1 MKPVEPSAKPVSAKH
16 VSYSYATQEALRDV
30 SVSAMPGEFLGVIG
44 PNGAGKSTLLRIMA
58 GILLNYQGELSIF
71 GLDMRGL
78 ASRQRARYLGFVAQ
92 ETHFGLNFNV
102 LDVVAMGRYP
112 YLGPFQPLGA
122 GDHEAIRKAVASA
135 ELEGLKQR
143 LIHTLSSGEK
153 QRAVIARAL
162 AQSPKILLLDEPTS
176 HLDLYHQHSIM
187 ELLRA
192 LNALGI
198 SVIIVNH
205 DLNIASQ
212 YCDRLVLMHEGRVY
226 GEGTPREIITEDV
239 IRKVYNIKC
248 AVVDHP
254 EKKVPQVLLR

>member
-1 MKPVEPSAKPVSAKH
+1 MNLVEPTAQPVSAQH
-16 VSYSYATQEALRDV
+16 LSYSYRTQDAVREV
-30 SVSAMPGEFLGVIG
+30 SLSMMPGEFLGVIG
-44 PNGAGKSTLLRIMA
+44 PNGAGKSTLLRIIA
-58 GILLNYQGELSIF
+58 GILPGYRGELSIF

-78 ASRQRARYLGFVAQ
+78 MPRQRARYLGFVAP
-92 ETHFGLNFNV
+92 ETHFGLNFRV

-122 GDHEAIRKAVASA
+122 GDQEAILQAVASA
-135 ELEGLKQR
+135 ELEELKQR
-143 LIHTLSSGEK
+143 LIQTLSSGER

-162 AQSPKILLLDEPTS
+162 AQSAKILLLDEPTS

-192 LNALGI
+192 LNAGGI

-212 YCDRLVLMHEGRVY
+212 YCDRLVLMHEGRIY
-226 GEGTPREIITEDV
+226 KEGTPREIITEDV
-239 IRKVYNIKC
+239 IQKVYNIRC
-248 AVVDHP
+248 VVVNHP
-254 EKKVPQVLLR
+254 EKKVPQVILQ

>member
-1 MKPVEPSAKPVSAKH
+1 MKPMEMSAQPFSAKH
-16 VSYSYATQEALRDV
+16 ISYSYATQEAVRDV
-30 SVSAMPGEFLGVIG
+30 SISALPGEFLGIIG
-44 PNGAGKSTLLRIMA
+44 PNGAGKSTILRILA
-58 GILLNYQGELSIF
+58 GILPGYRGEVSIF
-71 GLDMRGL
+71 GLDMRSL
-78 ASRQRARYLGFVAQ
+78 MPRQRARYLGFVAQ
-92 ETHFGLNFNV
+92 ETHFGLNFRV
-102 LDVVAMGRYP
+102 FDVVAMGRYP
-112 YLGPFQPLGA
+112 YLGPFQPLSA
-122 GDHEAIRKAVASA
+122 GDQEAIRQAVASA

-143 LIHTLSSGEK
+143 LIHTLSSGER

-187 ELLRA
+187 ELLRV
-192 LNALGI
+192 LNAGGI

-212 YCDRLVLMHEGRVY
+212 YCDRLVLIHEGRVF

-239 IRKVYNIKC
+239 IRKVYNIRC

-254 EKKVPQVLLR
+254 EKKVPQVLLQ